1 MKNKYVF
8 AAVLLLA
15 IFLAG
20 TGLTWIYVSRQTD
33 SSPECNF
40 TIITSFYPMYI
51 AAENIVGD
59 SEVELM
65 NLSEPTTGCMHDY
78 QLTTQDMKK
87 LSTADVFIVNG
98 GGIENFLADVAKQYP
113 QLNMINACETID
125 LMDENAHAWMS
136 IPNYME
142 QVREITAGL
151 VKADRKHS
159 KEYKANCDA
168 YLSKLE
174 KLNRKQQDV
183 AAKTKGKKLVIFH
196 EAFAYIAKDFGMEIC
211 ADMDLDEERQISAGE
226 VKNIVKQ
233 INENDASMILAEK
246 QYGQEMSE
254 AVKRETGVDV
264 VYLDTCVRGPY
275 HADSYLKAMQSNQKL
290 LNQACEKSDQE

>member
-8 AAVLLLA
+8 AAFLLLA
-15 IFLAG
+15 IFLTG
-20 TGLTWIYVSRQTD
+20 TGLTWIYVSHQTD
-33 SSPECNF
+33 SSSDRSF

-59 SEVELM
+59 LGVELM

-87 LSTADVFIVNG
+87 LSAADVFIVNG

-113 QLNMINACETID
+113 ELNMIYACETIG

-136 IPNYME
+136 ISNYME
-142 QVREITAGL
+142 QVRAITDGL
-151 VKADRKHS
+151 VKADRNHS
-159 KEYKANCDA
+159 EEYKENCEA

-174 KLNRKQQDV
+174 RLKQKQQDV
-183 AAKTKGKKLVIFH
+183 AVKTKGKKIVIFH

-211 ADMDLDEERQISAGE
+211 ASMDLDEERQIS
-226 VKNIVKQ
+226 
-233 INENDASMILAEK
+233 DASMILAEK

-254 AVKRETGVDV
+254 AVKQETGVDV

-275 HADSYLKAMQSNQKL
+275 HADSYLEAMQSNQKL
-290 LNQACEKSDQE
+290 LNQACEKE